1 MFLKLIDEHG
11 TPKLVNL
18 ANAQS
23 VEKYV
28 DEEEDNPLF
37 RSGIRIIWHDQILQN
52 KTATEELDI
61 DNEEVPY
68 FYSEQ
73 LYFGISINGLEKL
86 LIQQTLLIP
95 PAPTEITMSEN
106 GTGKHISKLAPEQA
120 EIPIELLPDAPPE
133 LTAVSTAPVDLPA
146 PDPVEAP
153 NVKQVTTKETEK
165 KPAPAVKKAK
175 TKKTKAQSAPAK
187 KRK

>member
-52 KTATEELDI
+52 KTSTEELDI
-61 DNEEVPY
+61 DNDIEVPY

-73 LYFGISINGLEKL
+73 LYFGISITGLEKL

-120 EIPIELLPDAPPE
+120 ELPIELLPDAPPE
-133 LTAVSTAPVDLPA
+133 LTAVPPAPV
-146 PDPVEAP
+146 E
-153 NVKQVTTKETEK
+153 
-165 KPAPAVKKAK
+165 KPAPAVKKPKAAK
-175 TKKTKAQSAPAK
+175 AGSKKAATKKK
-187 KRK
+187 KVK